1 MACEGCAE
9 DRCKRRDVTFVP
21 HHAMLCST
29 RKSYA
34 KILDKVHGVKNEEVI
49 PDSYDPEK
57 DQDAAVY
64 RQRRVVRR
72 TKKGCAGRRSR
83 TNKNKTNERRG
94 LGDVIESALSSIGV
108 TESRVESW
116 LGRPCNCK
124 ERREKLNKLSKW
136 ASQVLTSTTKDAES
150 HGDSFYR
157 IVGKARQE

>member
-1 MACEGCAE
+1 MACEGCTE
-9 DRCKRRDVTFVP
+9 DRCKRRDVTLVP
-21 HHAMLCST
+21 HHAMLCAT

-34 KILDKVHGVKNEEVI
+34 KILDKLHGVKDEEVI

-64 RQRRVVRR
+64 RQRCVVRR

-124 ERREKLNKLSKW
+124 ERREKLNNLSKW
-136 ASQVLTSTTKDAES
+136 ASQVLTSTTKDAAS
-150 HGDSFYR
+150 HGDSFDR
-157 IVGKARQE
+157 IVGKKKL